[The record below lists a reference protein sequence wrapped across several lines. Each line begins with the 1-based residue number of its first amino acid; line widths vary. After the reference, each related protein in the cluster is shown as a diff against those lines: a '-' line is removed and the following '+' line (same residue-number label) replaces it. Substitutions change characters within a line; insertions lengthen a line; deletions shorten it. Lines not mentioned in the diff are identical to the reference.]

1 MNLLLEVL
9 GNALVVFAVAK
20 LVPGFRVKTYG
31 TAIAVAIVYGLLS
44 FFLKWLL
51 VLLSLP
57 FIILT
62 LGLFLLVLN
71 GFLLWMTQR
80 LVDDVEIDGPISLGM
95 ATVGITVGYLAVDRV
110 LS

>member
-1 MNLLLEVL
+1 MGLLLNVL
-9 GNALVVFAVAK
+9 ANALVVFVVAK

-31 TAIAVAIVYGLLS
+31 TAVVVAIVYGLLS

-71 GFLLWMTQR
+71 AFLLWMTQR
-80 LVDDVEIDGPISLGM
+80 LVDDVEIDGPIALGM
-95 ATVGITVGYLAVDRV
+95 ATVGITLGHLAVDRV
-110 LS
+110 LD